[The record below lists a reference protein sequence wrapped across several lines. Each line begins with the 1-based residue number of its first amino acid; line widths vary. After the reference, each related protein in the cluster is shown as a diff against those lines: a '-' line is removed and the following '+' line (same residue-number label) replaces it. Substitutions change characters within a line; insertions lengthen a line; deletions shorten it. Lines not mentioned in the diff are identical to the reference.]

1 MIVGILA
8 LLALL
13 LGGGGL
19 NSHLTQIDDPVK
31 EYVQDSEKQKAIID
45 ASNEL
50 EDQMSEIM
58 KAYSAEAEVFVD
70 LNNSYAAKPE
80 DFDQSTIKL
89 MNLQEQ
95 VRTSVLDAREKM
107 HEQMTADEWTRVFRA
122 VSEE

>member
-13 LGGGGL
+13 LGGSGL

-58 KAYSAEAEVFVD
+58 KVYSAEAEVFVD

-89 MNLQEQ
+89 MNLQQQ

-107 HEQMTADEWTRVFRA
+107 REQMTADEWTRVFRA